1 MDGKW
6 KMVHVVLKC
15 TMDDPSEIVYVH
27 ENLWDCKEYVNQQHI
42 GSWEW
47 YEIHQ
52 CFGKNK
58 FGVSLIKD
66 YNDEDWEEM

>member
-1 MDGKW
+1 MDCKW

-52 CFGKNK
+52 CYP
-58 FGVSLIKD
+58 L
-66 YNDEDWEEM
+66 